1 MFVTLYVVKN
11 LGIRCQCSHLSCSRN
26 KLRKGYSTSIVQR
39 RHNQLVHTFVT
50 RVLMQ
55 QEQQHQQEGHSSENK
70 ETHSKVEEASVGTSM
85 SSHIEVKPEKDWQ
98 TVVKATEQHLEEKL
112 LEAKTAEKQAQEAEE
127 HEALHAPS
135 SGKERAMSLKME
147 AEQLRLQAERAR
159 LEAEKAQLE
168 AEKIRFALEKEKWE
182 KTKQQSTKETLT
194 PNSDL
199 SNSNSN
205 GNAAVGTSSPPPV
218 APGSGYFVGPMNP
231 FAKLNIPRIAENDV
245 KVLRESVFGFDTFY
259 VTHLDRSPLG
269 DRVIFHGNLRT
280 DSAKAV
286 RLLNEALEKKEL
298 ASRIRLFLME
308 DPLDNYRPVFIAL
321 PKQNEALTTNRTFEG
336 IASVFLGVLGTITTF
351 GYGVGVF
358 GLTPLFLDK
367 LKAGNTDEVYQ
378 TLPISLGAIAVVLL
392 HEMGHRIVASMKNI
406 KLGFPLTVPSLQIGS
421 YGTITPLKDFPK
433 NRSDFFDV
441 AVAGPLVG
449 VVTSVTLFVVGLS
462 LSQQG
467 LDSQSIPDG
476 FPQVPSLLF
485 RASMLVGSLAKIIA
499 PYLDLSHST
508 VAVHPLAVIGYTGLL
523 INALNLLPIG
533 RLDGGRLVQ
542 CIFGRSTASRVGG
555 ITLLLQGLGAVL
567 GNSPLLLFWGIF
579 VILFQREM
587 DLPCEDELTEPD
599 SKRSAL
605 GLVLL
610 FVMLFTLIPFPDAL
624 GNFTGQY

>member
-1 MFVTLYVVKN
+1 MFVTSHSVTS
-11 LGIRCQCSHLSCSRN
+11 LGTRCRCSHANCRRN
-26 KLRKGYSTSIVQR
+26 KLWKVYSTSLLIQR
-39 RHNQLVHTFVT
+39 KRSQLVGTALT
-50 RVLMQ
+50 LVLMQ
-55 QEQQHQQEGHSSENK
+55 QGQHHQQEEQPRENGD
-70 ETHSKVEEASVGTSM
+70 SNWKVDEASASTPMNS
-85 SSHIEVKPEKDWQ
+85 IEVKPEKDWHS
-98 TVVKATEQHLEEKL
+98 VAKETEQQAEEKL
-112 LEAKTAEKQAQEAEE
+112 LAAKTAERQAQEAEE

-135 SGKERAMSLKME
+135 SGKERAAALRIE

-182 KTKQQSTKETLT
+182 KTKQQSTKEVVT
-194 PNSDL
+194 PHNDL
-199 SNSNSN
+199 SSNDSN
-205 GNAAVGTSSPPPV
+205 DSVIATPSPPPV

-286 RLLNEALEKKEL
+286 RLLNEALEKKGL
-298 ASRIRLFLME
+298 APRVRLFLME

-321 PKQNEALTTNRTFEG
+321 PKQNEALMVNRTFEG
-336 IASVFLGVLGTITTF
+336 IASVFLGVLGTITTL

-358 GLTPLFLDK
+358 GLTPVFLDK

-378 TLPISLGAIAVVLL
+378 TLPISLGAIAIVLL

-406 KLGFPLTVPSLQIGS
+406 KLGLPLTVPSLQIGS

-441 AVAGPLVG
+441 TVAGPLVG
-449 VVTSVTLFVVGLS
+449 VVTSVTLFVVGLT
-462 LSQQG
+462 LSQQS
-467 LDSQSIPDG
+467 LDSQTIPDW

-499 PYLDLSHST
+499 PYLDLSHNT
-508 VAVHPLAVIGYTGLL
+508 VAVHPLTVVGYTGLL

-533 RLDGGRLVQ
+533 RLDGGRIVQ

-579 VILFQREM
+579 VVLFQREM
-587 DLPCEDELTEPD
+587 DLPCEDELTEPNN
-599 SKRSAL
+599 KRSAL

-624 GNFTGQY
+624 GNLTGQY